1 MTDTVISTRPLL
13 AVLVS
18 FAAGMLIL
26 ATGDRRPNLR
36 EGWTIAAALIK
47 FGLVVSMIPTV
58 LAGKVITC
66 RLLTLLPGVEL
77 VFRVDAFGL
86 LFGVIAATLWIPTS
100 FYSIGY
106 VRTLNEHA
114 QSRYFF
120 AFALCL
126 SSAVGVAFAG
136 NLLTLLIC
144 YEVLTIATWP
154 LVIHHEDGAA
164 IMGGRKYLVYTLTA
178 GTGLLLATVVTYSLA
193 GTLDFTPG
201 GFLAGHAPDGLLM
214 LLFVLFIAGFGVKA
228 GIMPFH
234 EWLPTA
240 MVAPT
245 PVSALLHAV
254 AVVKAGVFGCV
265 RVLLFV
271 FGPNLLRELG
281 IWQAMAGVAA
291 FTVVAAGLLAL
302 GQDHLKRR
310 LAFSTINNLALILL
324 GVTLLSENAIRG
336 GILHIANHAFMK
348 ITLFFCAGAIYAKT
362 HKDHVSQL
370 DGLGRQMP
378 FTFAAFTIAA
388 MGLSGIPPVNGFI
401 SKWFLCLGAVQAGE
415 LLFLFVI
422 LTSAMLDV
430 AFFFPIIFNGFFRE
444 PRPDVAPRIDEAPLI
459 MVIPLCATA
468 AFSVLFGIM
477 PDAVLHFFSI
487 TTHAVQQVLGG

>member
-47 FGLVVSMIPTV
+47 FGLVVSMIPMV

-66 RLLTLLPGVEL
+66 RLLTLLPGVDL
-77 VFRVDAFGL
+77 AFRVDAFGL
-86 LFGVIAATLWIPTS
+86 LFGLIAASLWIPTS

-114 QSRYFF
+114 QGRYFF

-126 SSAVGVAFAG
+126 SAAVGVAFAG

-144 YEVLTIATWP
+144 YEILTIATWP
-154 LVIHHEDGAA
+154 LVIHHEDNAA
-164 IMGGRKYLVYTLTA
+164 VMAGRKYLVYTLTA
-178 GTGLLLATVVTYSLA
+178 GTGLLLATALTYSLA

-201 GFLAGHAPDGLLM
+201 GFLAGHGSHGMLL

-271 FGPNLLRELG
+271 FGPDLLRELG
-281 IWQAMAGVAA
+281 LWHAMAGVAA

-324 GVTLLSENAIRG
+324 GVTLLSRNAMLG

-348 ITLFFCAGAIYAKT
+348 ITLFFSAGAIYAKT

-378 FTFAAFTIAA
+378 FTFAAFAIAA

-401 SKWFLCLGAVQAGE
+401 SKWFLSLGAIQAGE
-415 LLFLFVI
+415 LFFLFVI
-422 LTSAMLDV
+422 LISAMLDV
-430 AFFFPIIFNGFFRE
+430 AFLFPIIFNGFFKE
-444 PRPDVAPRIDEAPLI
+444 PAADVAPQVDEAPLL

-468 AFSVLFGIM
+468 AFSVLLGIM
-477 PDAVLHFFSI
+477 PDAVTHFFSI